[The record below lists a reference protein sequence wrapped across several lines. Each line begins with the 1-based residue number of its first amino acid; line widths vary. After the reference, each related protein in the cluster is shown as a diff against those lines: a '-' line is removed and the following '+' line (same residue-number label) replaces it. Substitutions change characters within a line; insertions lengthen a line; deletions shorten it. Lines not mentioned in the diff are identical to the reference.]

1 MSNTKDAVPLTKYF
15 GLLQDEMLTSLRKSN
30 IGNDHP
36 GTKGD
41 CSELKWID
49 WLKAYLPKRYSVD
62 KAQVIDYRGN
72 KSEQIDIVI
81 FDSQYTPFIFKD
93 GNAKYIPAES
103 VYAIF
108 EVKQNLNKEH
118 LDYAS
123 KKAKSVRELTRTSA
137 QIYHMEGIAEPKP
150 LHNIIAGIL
159 TLSSDWVEDSKCLEE
174 NISKLSDIG
183 FLNIGCAMQ
192 DYAFYVDDK
201 GQIKRSSKEES
212 LMYFFLKLMIELQ
225 RIGTV
230 PAIDIYKYASC
241 LTNF

>member
-1 MSNTKDAVPLTKYF
+1 MSNTKSAVSLTKYF
-15 GLLQDEMLTSLRKSN
+15 ELLQDEMLTSLRKSN

-36 GTKGD
+36 VTKGD

-62 KAQVIDYRGN
+62 KAQVIDSEGN

-108 EVKQNLNKEH
+108 EVKQNLNKVH
-118 LDYAS
+118 LDCAS
-123 KKAKSVRELTRTSA
+123 EKAESVRKLKRTTT
-137 QIYHMEGIAEPKP
+137 QIYHMGGIAEPKP
-150 LHNIIAGIL
+150 LHTIIAGIL
-159 TLSSDWVEDSKCLEE
+159 TLSSDWVEDSRCLEG
-174 NISKLSDIG
+174 NISRLSDIG
-183 FLNIGCAMQ
+183 FINIGCAMQ
-192 DYAFYVDDK
+192 DYAFYVDNN

-225 RIGTV
+225 KIGTV